1 MKIIETTDLSAP
13 HALRRAVFI
22 DEQGVPEAEEWDD
35 LDAEAIHLLA
45 LEGETPLG
53 TARLFVKGT
62 TGKIGRVCVA
72 RPARGSGLGKALIL
86 AGCARLEALGCTR
99 VELGAQV
106 QAMPFYEAL
115 GFAPFGAIY
124 DDAGIPHCW
133 MAKPL

>member
-22 DEQGVPEAEEWDD
+22 DEQGVPDAEEWDD

-99 VELGAQV
+99 VELGAQI

-115 GFAPFGAIY
+115 GFTPFGEIY

-133 MAKPL
+133 MAKAL